1 LYLVGVAGFEPT
13 TTTPPVWCAL
23 TYNLLLSLEILPNF
37 REFYFSPLL
46 STNGKLITKTYI
58 FLRGENQMSEQKLR
72 ADFSRRLNEILD
84 EKDFPAKYE
93 GRQIILSHDLKVSQ
107 ISARNWLEGFAIPRD
122 SSLKKLA
129 ANLGVNFLWLRY
141 GEQPKYSL
149 GPVTE
154 RKKLLHQMVD
164 KLDGDDEKYAYKI
177 ISAICSEEG

>member
-1 LYLVGVAGFEPT
+1 
-13 TTTPPVWCAL
+13 
-23 TYNLLLSLEILPNF
+23 
-37 REFYFSPLL
+37 
-46 STNGKLITKTYI
+46 
-58 FLRGENQMSEQKLR
+58 MSEQKLR
-72 ADFSRRLNEILD
+72 ADFQRRLNEILD

-93 GRQIILSHDLKVSQ
+93 GRQIILSRDLKVSQ
-107 ISARNWLEGFAIPRD
+107 ISVRNWLEGFAIPRD

-164 KLDGDDEKYAYKI
+164 KLEGDDEKYAYKI